1 MRRFT
6 FLALAGIL
14 TLGLAL
20 NAQASNNPSA
30 YKFGDVFVSVGN
42 STVEEFT
49 PTGVLV
55 QTLNDASGSTFTTG
69 SAFDSAGNLYVTNFS
84 VGTVSKFDNK
94 GNLVNTNFITGQT
107 LPESISFHSGGN
119 FSAIVGDAGSNLI
132 NEYDSTGTLL
142 HSNTALIQ
150 NRGTDW
156 VDLQSDGHTVYYTSE
171 GTSIFSYDIGTHTQN
186 ADFFDG
192 LPGSTAY
199 ELRDVL
205 TGKFAG
211 DVLVA
216 DSEFAL
222 LVNKTSGIVMTYN
235 LPGNQGSDFSL
246 NLDPSGTAFWT
257 ADSIS
262 ANVWEVDI
270 ATGAILEQW
279 NTGTGGNTVFGVSVF
294 GEKGTVTP
302 EPSTLLMLGTGLL
315 GLAGTFRKKLL

>member
-20 NAQASNNPSA
+20 NVQAGTM
-30 YKFGDVFVSVGN
+30 YKFGDVFVSVG
-42 STVEEFT
+42 SGQVQEFT

-55 QTLNDASGSTFTTG
+55 QTLNDGSGSTFTTG

-84 VGTVSKFDNK
+84 IGSVSKFDNS
-94 GNLVNTNFITGQT
+94 GNLINMNFITGQVF
-107 LPESISFHSGGN
+107 PESISFHSGGT
-119 FSAIVGDAGSNLI
+119 FSAFVGDAGSNLI

-150 NRGTDW
+150 NVGTDW

-171 GTSIFSYDIGTHTQN
+171 GTSIFSYDVGTHTQN

-192 LPGSTAY
+192 LPGSRAF

-205 TGKFAG
+205 TGAFAG

-216 DSEFAL
+216 DSSNAL
-222 LVNKTSGIVMTYN
+222 LVSKTGIVMTYN
-235 LPGNQGSDFSL
+235 LPGNGGSDFSL

-257 ADSIS
+257 ADS
-262 ANVWEVDI
+262 ATGEMWEVDI
-270 ATGAILEQW
+270 ATGKILEQW
-279 NTGTGGNTVFGVSVF
+279 NTGSSSTFGVSVF

-302 EPSTLLMLGTGLL
+302 EPSTLLMLGSGLL